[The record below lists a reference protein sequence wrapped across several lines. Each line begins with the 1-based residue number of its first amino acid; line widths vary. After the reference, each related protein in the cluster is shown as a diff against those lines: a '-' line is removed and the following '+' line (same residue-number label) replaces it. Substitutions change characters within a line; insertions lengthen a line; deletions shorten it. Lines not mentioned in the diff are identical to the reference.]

1 MTDQL
6 LSNTPPSRFS
16 FLKTKRAIAVGIGI
30 AIIAV
35 GSLVWYI
42 SYSSQ
47 FAAPQTNAELEQFT
61 MPLGSGDFKDLSALL
76 KEKGFIKSEAGFK
89 IAYFKTNGIGIT
101 ATTCVDCFTPGAY
114 RISKSMT
121 AWQVAETFK
130 EGPYM
135 KWVVIPEGLRKEQ
148 IADILA
154 NQLGWNEDVEKKWV
168 TTYTSMNY
176 DEIEGLYFPDPYL
189 IPVDEE
195 PLKVADRLRAK
206 FNEKFQPYTQEAL
219 KQNIKWTTALKLAS
233 IVQREAAGK
242 DDMPLIAGILWNRL
256 LKDMKLEVDATVQYV
271 RDDQIHYGE
280 ARYDKQPGT
289 YTSEGTWWMPI
300 KPEDIDIPSP
310 YNTYRNEGLP
320 PHPIANPGIDAIK
333 AVLYPEETECMFYL
347 HDKSKTIHCAET
359 FEEHKANIATYLSD

>member
-1 MTDQL
+1 MTDQFL
-6 LSNTPPSRFS
+6 PNTPTPRFS
-16 FLKTKRAIAVGIGI
+16 FLKTKRAIAVGIGM
-30 AIIAV
+30 AMIAV
-35 GSLVWYI
+35 GALAWYI
-42 SYSSQ
+42 SYNSQ
-47 FAAPQTNAELEQFT
+47 FAAPQANAELEQFT
-61 MPLGSGDFKDLSALL
+61 MPLGSGDFKELSALL
-76 KEKGFIKSEAGFK
+76 KEKGFIKSEVGFK
-89 IAYFKTNGIGIT
+89 IAYFKTNGIDIT

-114 RISKSMT
+114 KISKSMT

-148 IADILA
+148 IAEILA
-154 NQLGWNEDVEKKWV
+154 PALKWDEATKEKWI
-168 TTYTSMNY
+168 TTYTSMSH
-176 DEIEGLYFPDPYL
+176 DEIEGVYFPDTYL
-189 IPVDEE
+189 ISINEE
-195 PLKVADRLRAK
+195 PLKVASRLRSK
-206 FNEKFQPYTQEAL
+206 FNEMLQPYIQEAL

-256 LKDMKLEVDATVQYV
+256 LKDEKLEVDATVQYV

-289 YTSEGTWWMPI
+289 YASEGTWWTPI
-300 KPEDIDIPSP
+300 KPGDKDIPSP
-310 YNTYRNEGLP
+310 YNTYRNKGLP

-333 AVLYPEETECMFYL
+333 AVLYPEETECIFYL
-347 HDKSKTIHCAET
+347 HDKSKTIHCAKT